1 MTEEELASRLAEDG
15 KSRELE
21 RGNILE
27 RDILCALQTNSNLHF
42 LIGLDFLVSRLK
54 RKNSLLSEEVPIK
67 NTTNLRD
74 KYFITYKA
82 NQVRSD

>member
-1 MTEEELASRLAEDG
+1 MTEEELTSSLAEERKG
-15 KSRELE
+15 RELE
-21 RGNILE
+21 WWNILE
-27 RDILCALQTNSNLHF
+27 RGILCALQTNSNLQF
-42 LIGLDFLVSRLK
+42 
-54 RKNSLLSEEVPIK
+54 LSEEVANK